1 MSETTSKWQKEC
13 IDAMFSGGTFEFS
26 KSTSICY
33 STFPGKPKSSKAFPK
48 GNTRSIFLKDVP
60 LARPLM
66 SIVRLV
72 KDSSGYVKLQGKE
85 YKFDKRVFVHF
96 GSPEEVH
103 RTNNIKIHDL
113 GDTKGTFVEHR
124 FDDIDTS
131 YHNEL
136 WQQRVIRFIVE
147 EFQNLGKNFR
157 KAFELQPMFST
168 VQDLAKR
175 IKNLDADD
183 SDVYWFLKISGKSLT
198 RWRSLA
204 RSTGSI
210 PNYRIS

>member
-13 IDAMFSGGTFEFS
+13 MDAMFSGGTFEFS
-26 KSTSICY
+26 KS
-33 STFPGKPKSSKAFPK
+33 K
-48 GNTRSIFLKDVP
+48 GNYGNVVSVLPGGPIRDRWD
-60 LARPLM
+60 AECM
-66 SIVRLV
+66 SWKASVIKLF
-72 KDSSGYVKLQGKE
+72 DS
-85 YKFDKRVFVHF
+85 
-96 GSPEEVH
+96 

-124 FDDIDTS
+124 FDDIDTL

-136 WQQRVIRFIVE
+136 WQQRVIRFVVE

-183 SDVYWFLKISGKSLT
+183 SDV
-198 RWRSLA
+198 
-204 RSTGSI
+204 
-210 PNYRIS
+210 